1 MFGLTIE
8 LCESNT
14 METSPILLRSPESSL
29 DWVSSVDPRQS
40 TYNGRSMT
48 SIELTPIATVVNG
61 EHGLARV
68 DWSRQRSEIQ
78 LDEGLEDRLLGLE
91 DYSHIIVI
99 AWLDRTPEELR
110 DRPRAYPAG
119 DDRLP
124 LQGALAL
131 RGGARPNPLAVT
143 VCRLLAIEAGTVTVE
158 GLDLVDGT
166 PVLDLKPYIAFYDA
180 RPDATLP
187 RWAEG

>member
-1 MFGLTIE
+1 VFGLTIE

>member
-1 MFGLTIE
+1 MTTI
-8 LCESNT
+8 
-14 METSPILLRSPESSL
+14 
-29 DWVSSVDPRQS
+29 Q
-40 TYNGRSMT
+40 
-48 SIELTPIATVVNG
+48 LTPIATVASS
-61 EHGLARV
+61 EEDLARV
-68 DWSRQRSEIQ
+68 DWSRERSEIR
-78 LDEGLEDRLLGLE
+78 LLEGLEDRLLGLE

-99 AWLDRTPEELR
+99 GWLDRMPEELR
-110 DRPRAYPAG
+110 DRAQAYPGG

-131 RGGARPNPLAVT
+131 RGGSRPNPLSFT
-143 VCRLLAIEAGTVTVE
+143 VCRLIGIEGGVVTVE